1 MVAQTLGLEQIKID
15 NAFIFFNLHFKGIFL
30 LNLLQMLK

>member
-15 NAFIFFNLHFKGIFL
+15 NAFIFFNLHFKGIFFTEFTA
-30 LNLLQMLK
+30 NV